1 MSYAVKV
8 HWGEDQWTYV
18 IQSHTL
24 QGKLQPILF
33 STRDEAQEMADLWTV
48 NGKVSNVKVV
58 EYEVSAHQ

>member
-18 IQSHTL
+18 IQSETL

-33 STRDEAQEMADLWTV
+33 STEDEAQEMVKLWTL
-48 NGKVSNVKVV
+48 NDKVDNVKVV
-58 EYEVSAHQ
+58 EYEVGAHQ